1 MSESVGLPEAV
12 SMAIGGMVGGGI
24 FAVLGVVAGAAGTL
38 AWAAFVVAGLL
49 ALAAGYSMLR
59 LNSLLSDATSPIGY
73 VQHFTGSTTLSG
85 IVGWTFVFGYVG
97 TMAMYAYA
105 FGGYFTELVG
115 VASVAGFSIRP
126 VVSALMVAGFVGL
139 NVLGAHASGR
149 TEDVLVGLKI
159 AILLLFGLGGIWY
172 GTSHGGIS
180 LGFGNLGAGPVIAAA
195 VSFVAFEGWELLFF
209 DQDSIENPT
218 ETVRKAVYISIV
230 SATALY
236 ILVALVTT
244 NLAGLDAIQRHAE
257 TALAIA
263 ARPFLGQ
270 IGFVLISLAAL
281 FSTGSAINATLFSS
295 ARLSNRLV
303 SNDLLPSRLRDE
315 SHDEPVRA
323 LLVLGALS
331 AAFTFL
337 GSLDAIS
344 SFASL
349 AFISIF
355 GGLSLVAFRQRENL
369 TTAAIPAAAT
379 VGAAA
384 SVLALLWHLYT
395 AEQGTFW
402 TVLALGVAVIAVEL
416 LYFERDE
423 LAEDARALER
433 EVPGVGKN

>member
-1 MSESVGLPEAV
+1 MSDTVGLPEAV

-38 AWAAFVVAGLL
+38 SWAAFVVAGLL
-49 ALAAGYSMLR
+49 ALAAGYSFLR
-59 LNSLLSDATSPIGY
+59 LNSLLSEQMSPIGY
-73 VQHFTGSTTLSG
+73 VQQFTGNTTLSG

-115 VASVAGFSIRP
+115 VTSLVGFSLRP

-149 TEDVLVGLKI
+149 TEDVLVGLKV

-172 GTSHGGIS
+172 GTTHGGIS

-209 DQDSIENPT
+209 DQESIENPS
-218 ETVRKAVYISIV
+218 ETLPRAVYVSIV
-230 SATALY
+230 GATVLY

-244 NLAGLDAIQRHAE
+244 NLAGLDAIQQHAE

-270 IGFVLISLAAL
+270 VGFVLISLAAL

-303 SNDLLPSRLRDE
+303 TNDLLPSRLRDE
-315 SHDEPVRA
+315 SRDEPVRP

-331 AAFTFL
+331 AGFTFL

-355 GGLSLVAFRQRENL
+355 GGLCLLAFRQRENFQ
-369 TTAAIPAAAT
+369 TAVIPAVGAL
-379 VGAAA
+379 GAAA
-384 SVLALLWHLYT
+384 SVAALLWHLYT

-402 TVLALGVAVIAVEL
+402 TVLALAVAVISVEL

-423 LAEDARALER
+423 LAEDARALEH
-433 EVPGVGKN
+433 ELHDVEKH